1 MRAPK
6 PTLPINSSN
15 RCVLVVDD
23 EPINIQLLQRKLEW
37 EGINVLTATSGERC
51 LEVAKAERPDLIL
64 LDVMMPGMDG
74 FAVCAEL
81 RKDKS
86 TKAIPV
92 IFVTAHNSKKGKLE
106 GLEAGA
112 VDYITKP
119 IDLDE
124 TIARVRTQLSYLA
137 INRANIE
144 LTRRLG
150 ESRRSAAIGA
160 LTQGI
165 AHNLNNLLG
174 VVMGYLEL
182 AKVNYKEPEKV
193 LKNIS
198 RVESASNRIVG
209 IIKQLS
215 TVAFTTR
222 LPLHEMSVDR
232 LISGSIRRAKEDSS
246 WDYEVSTQN
255 DLGEMR
261 VSTNIEAFED
271 ALSKLIINAWESYES
286 SDSGDNRPVSLEAS
300 EVGSELVIKIVD
312 EGKGIDQEVEENM
325 FEPFISTKNTVGV
338 GMGLTVARH
347 ALRTLGGELTLEAN
361 PSGKGAAATL
371 THPMSTQD
379 EDSES
384 AEAAG

>member
-1 MRAPK
+1 MSD
-6 PTLPINSSN
+6 LQQSN
-15 RCVLVVDD
+15 RTVLVVDD

-37 EGINVLTATSGERC
+37 DGIHVLTADNGEDC
-51 LEVAKAERPDLIL
+51 LTISREEKPDLIL

-74 FAVCAEL
+74 FAVCQRL
-81 RKDKS
+81 REDKR
-86 TKAIPV
+86 TEAIPV

-124 TIARVRTQLSYLA
+124 TIARVRTQLNFLD
-137 INRANIE
+137 INRANVE

-150 ESRRSAAIGA
+150 EARRSAAIGA

-182 AKVNYKEPEKV
+182 AKVNYKDPEKV
-193 LKNIS
+193 LKNIA
-198 RVESASNRIVG
+198 RVESASNRIVA

-222 LPLHEMSVDR
+222 LPLHEMTLDR
-232 LISGSIRRAKEDSS
+232 LISGSLRRAREDTERIY
-246 WDYEVSTQN
+246 DVEVVRDMDN
-255 DLGEMR
+255 AALK
-261 VSTNIEAFED
+261 TNIEAFED
-271 ALSKLIINAWESYES
+271 AVSKLIINAWESYGGEHT
-286 SDSGDNRPVSLEAS
+286 GPRPMRLE
-300 EVGSELVIKIVD
+300 VTR
-312 EGKGIDQEVEENM
+312 KGGYIEFRLIDQGNGISAEVEENM

-347 ALRTLGGELTLEAN
+347 AIRTLGGDIQIFPNE
-361 PSGKGAAATL
+361 SGKGTTVL
-371 THPMSTQD
+371 FTHPTNR
-379 EDSES
+379 EES
-384 AEAAG
+384 KAT

>member
-1 MRAPK
+1 MPEIPELTR
-6 PTLPINSSN
+6 T
-15 RCVLVVDD
+15 VLVVDD

-37 EGINVLTATSGERC
+37 DGIDVLTADNGEEC
-51 LEVAKAERPDLIL
+51 LEVAKERKPDLIL

-74 FAVCAEL
+74 FAVCQKL
-81 RKDKS
+81 REDKR

-124 TIARVRTQLSYLA
+124 TIARVRTQLNYLE
-137 INRANIE
+137 INKANIE

-182 AKVNYKEPEKV
+182 AKVNYKDPDKV
-193 LKNIS
+193 LKNIA
-198 RVESASNRIVG
+198 RVESAANRIVG

-222 LPLHEMSVDR
+222 LPLHEMSLDR
-232 LISGSIRRAKEDSS
+232 LISGSLRRASEDSRR
-246 WDYEVSTQN
+246 DYQVDIEKAVDATAIK
-255 DLGEMR
+255 
-261 VSTNIEAFED
+261 TNIEAFED
-271 ALSKLIINAWESYES
+271 ALSKLIINAWESYGP
-286 SDSGDNRPVSLEAS
+286 DHNGNRPIQLSILQRS
-300 EVGSELVIKIVD
+300 EELVFKLVD
-312 EGKGIDQEVEENM
+312 QGRGLDPEIEENM

-347 ALRTLGGELTLEAN
+347 AIRTLGGEIQILNNEDGPGVTVEFSHPINREEAV
-361 PSGKGAAATL
+361 
-371 THPMSTQD
+371 H
-379 EDSES
+379 SE
-384 AEAAG
+384 

>member
-1 MRAPK
+1 MSDISESQR
-6 PTLPINSSN
+6 S
-15 RCVLVVDD
+15 VLVVDD

-37 EGINVLTATSGERC
+37 DGIHVLTADNGEDC
-51 LEVAKAERPDLIL
+51 LEVARSERPDLIL

-74 FAVCAEL
+74 FAVCQKL
-81 RKDKS
+81 REDKR

-124 TIARVRTQLSYLA
+124 TIARVRTQLNYLA
-137 INRANIE
+137 INKANVE

-182 AKVNYKEPEKV
+182 AKVNYKDPDKV
-193 LKNIS
+193 LKNIA

-222 LPLHEMSVDR
+222 LPLHEMSLER
-232 LISGSIRRAKEDSS
+232 LISGSIRRAREDSNREYDIS
-246 WDYEVSTQN
+246 IEN
-255 DLGEMR
+255 NLGEIFIR
-261 VSTNIEAFED
+261 TNIEAFED
-271 ALSKLIINAWESYES
+271 ALSKLIINAWESYG
-286 SDSGDNRPVSLEAS
+286 SDHAGARPI
-300 EVGSELVIKIVD
+300 ELKIAKKGPD
-312 EGKGIDQEVEENM
+312 IEFLLIDQGRGIDPEVEENM

-347 ALRTLGGELTLEAN
+347 AIRTLGGEIQIADTE
-361 PSGKGAAATL
+361 GAPGVTVRFS
-371 THPMSTQD
+371 HPIDRD
-379 EDSES
+379 END
-384 AEAAG
+384 

>member
-1 MRAPK
+1 MSELL
-6 PTLPINSSN
+6 PTQDLPNSKST
-15 RCVLVVDD
+15 VLVVDD

-37 EGINVLTATSGERC
+37 DGITVLTATNGEAC
-51 LEVAKAERPDLIL
+51 LDVAKAERPDLIL

-74 FAVCAEL
+74 FAVCAKL
-81 RKDKS
+81 REDKR
-86 TKAIPV
+86 TNAIPV

-137 INRANIE
+137 INKANVE

-182 AKVNYKEPEKV
+182 AKVNYKDPDKV
-193 LKNIS
+193 LKNIA

-222 LPLHEMSVDR
+222 LPLHEMGLER
-232 LISGSIRRAKEDSS
+232 LISGSLRRAQEDTNRE
-246 WDYEVSTQN
+246 YNVEVQN
-255 DLGEMR
+255 RVGEIF
-261 VSTNIEAFED
+261 VKTNIEAFED
-271 ALSKLIINAWESYES
+271 ALSKIVINAWESYGT
-286 SDSGDNRPVSLEAS
+286 DFSGERPIVLEVAQ
-300 EVGSELVIKIVD
+300 VD
-312 EGKGIDQEVEENM
+312 EYIEFRLIDNGRGIDPEVEENM

-347 ALRTLGGELTLEAN
+347 AIRTLGGEIYVQPNDDKQGVTA
-361 PSGKGAAATL
+361 KF
-371 THPMSTQD
+371 THPINR
-379 EDSES
+379 EES
-384 AEAAG
+384 

>member
-1 MRAPK
+1 MSELPSTQDLPK
-6 PTLPINSSN
+6 TQST
-15 RCVLVVDD
+15 VLVVDD

-37 EGINVLTATSGERC
+37 DGITVLTATNGEAC
-51 LEVAKAERPDLIL
+51 LEVAKEERPDLIL

-74 FAVCAEL
+74 FAVCAKL
-81 RKDKS
+81 REDKR
-86 TKAIPV
+86 TNAIPV

-137 INRANIE
+137 INKANVE

-182 AKVNYKEPEKV
+182 AKVNYKDPDKV
-193 LKNIS
+193 LKNIA

-222 LPLHEMSVDR
+222 LPLHEMGLER
-232 LISGSIRRAKEDSS
+232 LISGSLRRAQEDSNR
-246 WDYEVSTQN
+246 DYDVEVQN
-255 DLGEMR
+255 QVGEIFIK
-261 VSTNIEAFED
+261 TNIEAFED
-271 ALSKLIINAWESYES
+271 ALSKLVINAWESYGPDFAGE
-286 SDSGDNRPVSLEAS
+286 RPINLVVSQNEQDI
-300 EVGSELVIKIVD
+300 EFCIIDQGR
-312 EGKGIDQEVEENM
+312 GIDPEVEENM

-347 ALRTLGGELTLEAN
+347 AIRTLGGEISISPNDDGQGVTA
-361 PSGKGAAATL
+361 KF
-371 THPMSTQD
+371 THPINR
-379 EDSES
+379 EER
-384 AEAAG
+384 

>member
-1 MRAPK
+1 MSELSPTQNIPK
-6 PTLPINSSN
+6 SKST
-15 RCVLVVDD
+15 VLVVDD

-37 EGINVLTATSGERC
+37 DGITVLTATNGEAC
-51 LEVAKAERPDLIL
+51 LEVAKEERPDLIL

-74 FAVCAEL
+74 FAVCAKL
-81 RKDKS
+81 REDKR
-86 TKAIPV
+86 TNAIPV

-137 INRANIE
+137 INKANVE

-182 AKVNYKEPEKV
+182 AKVNYKDPDKV
-193 LKNIS
+193 LKNIA

-222 LPLHEMSVDR
+222 LPLHEMGLER
-232 LISGSIRRAKEDSS
+232 LISGSLRRAREETNR
-246 WDYEVSTQN
+246 DYDVEVQN
-255 DLGEMR
+255 QVGEIFIK
-261 VSTNIEAFED
+261 TNIEAFED
-271 ALSKLIINAWESYES
+271 ALSKLIINAWESYGPDYAGE
-286 SDSGDNRPVSLEAS
+286 RPINLEVEQVDQEIEFS
-300 EVGSELVIKIVD
+300 IVD
-312 EGKGIDQEVEENM
+312 EGRGIDPEVEENM

-347 ALRTLGGELTLEAN
+347 AIRTLGGEIHVLPNEDGQGVTAKF
-361 PSGKGAAATL
+361 S
-371 THPMSTQD
+371 HPINR
-379 EDSES
+379 EES
-384 AEAAG
+384 

>member
-1 MRAPK
+1 MSELP
-6 PTLPINSSN
+6 PTQDIPQAK
-15 RCVLVVDD
+15 RTVLVVDD

-37 EGINVLTATSGERC
+37 DGITVLTATNGEAC
-51 LEVAKAERPDLIL
+51 LEVAKNERPDLIL

-74 FAVCAEL
+74 FAVCGKL
-81 RKDKS
+81 REDKR
-86 TKAIPV
+86 TAAIPV

-137 INRANIE
+137 INKANIE

-182 AKVNYKEPEKV
+182 AKVNYKDPDKV
-193 LKNIS
+193 LKNIA

-222 LPLHEMSVDR
+222 LPLHEMSLER
-232 LISGSIRRAKEDSS
+232 LVTGSLRRAKEDSNR
-246 WDYEVSTQN
+246 DYLVNIKN
-255 DLGEMR
+255 DHGELYIR
-261 VSTNIEAFED
+261 TNIEAFED
-271 ALSKLIINAWESYES
+271 ALSKLIINAWESYGTEHTGPRPMTLEVS
-286 SDSGDNRPVSLEAS
+286 TADN
-300 EVGSELVIKIVD
+300 EVEFKLIDQGN
-312 EGKGIDQEVEENM
+312 GIDPEVEENM

-347 ALRTLGGELTLEAN
+347 AIRTLGGEIYVLPNENGNGVTAKF
-361 PSGKGAAATL
+361 S
-371 THPMSTQD
+371 HPINR
-379 EDSES
+379 EES
-384 AEAAG
+384 

>member
-1 MRAPK
+1 MSELSPTQDLPK
-6 PTLPINSSN
+6 TKST
-15 RCVLVVDD
+15 VLVVDD

-37 EGINVLTATSGERC
+37 DGITVLTATNGEAC
-51 LEVAKAERPDLIL
+51 LEVAKEERPDLIL

-74 FAVCAEL
+74 FAVCAKL
-81 RKDKS
+81 REDKR

-137 INRANIE
+137 INKANVE

-182 AKVNYKEPEKV
+182 AKVNYKEPDKV
-193 LKNIS
+193 LKNIA

-222 LPLHEMSVDR
+222 LPLHEMGLER
-232 LISGSIRRAKEDSS
+232 LISGSLRRAQEDSNRE
-246 WDYEVSTQN
+246 YEVEVQN
-255 DLGEMR
+255 QVGEIFIK
-261 VSTNIEAFED
+261 TNIEAFED
-271 ALSKLIINAWESYES
+271 ALSKLVINAWESYGTDFTGE
-286 SDSGDNRPVSLEAS
+286 RPLILEVA
-300 EVGSELVIKIVD
+300 KID
-312 EGKGIDQEVEENM
+312 EEIEFRLMDQGRGIDPEVEENM

-347 ALRTLGGELTLEAN
+347 AIRTLGGEIYITPNEDGQGVTA
-361 PSGKGAAATL
+361 KF
-371 THPMSTQD
+371 THPINR
-379 EDSES
+379 EER
-384 AEAAG
+384 

>member
-1 MRAPK
+1 MSELPPTQDLPK
-6 PTLPINSSN
+6 SKST
-15 RCVLVVDD
+15 VLVVDD

-37 EGINVLTATSGERC
+37 DGITVLTATNGEAC

-74 FAVCAEL
+74 FAVCAKL
-81 RKDKS
+81 REDKR
-86 TKAIPV
+86 TNAIPV

-137 INRANIE
+137 INKANVE

-182 AKVNYKEPEKV
+182 AKVNYKDPDKV
-193 LKNIS
+193 LKNIA

-222 LPLHEMSVDR
+222 LPLHEMGLER
-232 LISGSIRRAKEDSS
+232 LISGSLRRAQEDTNREY
-246 WDYEVSTQN
+246 DVEVQN
-255 DLGEMR
+255 QVGQIFIK
-261 VSTNIEAFED
+261 TNIEAFED
-271 ALSKLIINAWESYES
+271 ALSKIVINAWESYGT
-286 SDSGDNRPVSLEAS
+286 DFSGERPIVLE
-300 EVGSELVIKIVD
+300 VD
-312 EGKGIDQEVEENM
+312 QDEENIEFRLIDQGRGIDPEVEENM

-347 ALRTLGGELTLEAN
+347 AIRTLGGEIYVQPNEDDQGVTARF
-361 PSGKGAAATL
+361 
-371 THPMSTQD
+371 THPINR
-379 EDSES
+379 EES
-384 AEAAG
+384 

>member
-1 MRAPK
+1 MSESFTTQEIPQAKR
-6 PTLPINSSN
+6 T
-15 RCVLVVDD
+15 VLVVDD

-37 EGINVLTATSGERC
+37 DGINVLTATHGEAC

-74 FAVCAEL
+74 FAVCAKL
-81 RKDKS
+81 REDKR
-86 TKAIPV
+86 TNAIPV

-137 INRANIE
+137 INKANVE

-182 AKVNYKEPEKV
+182 AKVNYKDPDKV
-193 LKNIS
+193 LKNIA

-222 LPLHEMSVDR
+222 LPLHEMGLGR
-232 LISGSIRRAKEDSS
+232 LISGSLRRAQEDTNRE
-246 WDYEVSTQN
+246 YAVEVQN
-255 DLGEMR
+255 EVGER
-261 VSTNIEAFED
+261 FVKTNIEAFED
-271 ALSKLIINAWESYES
+271 ALSKIIVNAWESYG
-286 SDSGDNRPVSLEAS
+286 SDFPGPRPINLEVALVGDEIEFRV
-300 EVGSELVIKIVD
+300 VD
-312 EGKGIDQEVEENM
+312 HGRGIDPEVEENM

-347 ALRTLGGELTLEAN
+347 AIRTLGGEISVFPNEDGHGVTARF
-361 PSGKGAAATL
+361 
-371 THPMSTQD
+371 THPLSRV
-379 EDSES
+379 
-384 AEAAG
+384 EA

>member
-1 MRAPK
+1 MSELS
-6 PTLPINSSN
+6 PTQDIPQTK
-15 RCVLVVDD
+15 RTVLVVDD

-37 EGINVLTATSGERC
+37 DGITVLTATNGEAC
-51 LEVAKAERPDLIL
+51 LEVAKNERPDLIL

-74 FAVCAEL
+74 FAVCSKL
-81 RKDKS
+81 REDKR
-86 TKAIPV
+86 TAAIPV

-137 INRANIE
+137 INKANVE

-182 AKVNYKEPEKV
+182 AKVNYKDPDKV
-193 LKNIS
+193 LKNIA

-222 LPLHEMSVDR
+222 LPLHEMSLER
-232 LISGSIRRAKEDSS
+232 LVSGSLRRAKEDSNRDYLVTVKN
-246 WDYEVSTQN
+246 DYE
-255 DLGEMR
+255 DLYIR
-261 VSTNIEAFED
+261 TNIEAFED
-271 ALSKLIINAWESYES
+271 ALSKLIINAWESYGTEHN
-286 SDSGDNRPVSLEAS
+286 GPRPMTLEVAKDEK
-300 EVGSELVIKIVD
+300 EVEFRLID
-312 EGKGIDQEVEENM
+312 QGKGIDPEVEENM

-347 ALRTLGGELTLEAN
+347 AIRTLGGEIYVTPNEE
-361 PSGKGAAATL
+361 GKGVTAKFS
-371 THPMSTQD
+371 HPINR
-379 EDSES
+379 EES
-384 AEAAG
+384 

>member
-1 MRAPK
+1 MSELP
-6 PTLPINSSN
+6 PTREIPQTK
-15 RCVLVVDD
+15 RTVLVVDD

-37 EGINVLTATSGERC
+37 DGITVLTATNGEAC
-51 LEVAKAERPDLIL
+51 LEVAKEERPDLIL

-81 RKDKS
+81 REDKR

-124 TIARVRTQLSYLA
+124 TIARVRTQLNYLA
-137 INRANIE
+137 INKANVE

-182 AKVNYKEPEKV
+182 AKVNYKDPDKV
-193 LKNIS
+193 LKNIA

-222 LPLHEMSVDR
+222 LPLHEMGIER
-232 LISGSIRRAKEDSS
+232 LLSGSLRRAKEDTNR
-246 WDYEVSTQN
+246 DYNVVINNEPG
-255 DLGEMR
+255 DKFIR
-261 VSTNIEAFED
+261 TNIEAFED
-271 ALSKLIINAWESYES
+271 AVSKLIINAWESYGSEHMGS
-286 SDSGDNRPVSLEAS
+286 RPISLEV
-300 EVGSELVIKIVD
+300 EEKGEDLVFSIID
-312 EGKGIDQEVEENM
+312 QGNGIDPEVEENM

-347 ALRTLGGELTLEAN
+347 AIRTLGGEITIVEN
-361 PSGKGAAATL
+361 DSGKGVTASF
-371 THPMSTQD
+371 THPINR
-379 EDSES
+379 EES
-384 AEAAG
+384 

>member
-1 MRAPK
+1 MSD
-6 PTLPINSSN
+6 LPPAREIPQTK
-15 RCVLVVDD
+15 RTVLVVDD

-37 EGINVLTATSGERC
+37 DGITVLTATNGESC
-51 LEVAKAERPDLIL
+51 LEVAKEERPDLIL

-81 RKDKS
+81 REDKR

-124 TIARVRTQLSYLA
+124 TIARVRTQLNYLA
-137 INRANIE
+137 INKANVE

-182 AKVNYKEPEKV
+182 AKVNYKDPDKV
-193 LKNIS
+193 LKNIA

-222 LPLHEMSVDR
+222 LPLHEMGIER
-232 LISGSIRRAKEDSS
+232 LISGSLRRAREDTNR
-246 WDYEVSTQN
+246 DYNVAIRNEFG
-255 DLGEMR
+255 DKFIR
-261 VSTNIEAFED
+261 TNIEAFED
-271 ALSKLIINAWESYES
+271 AVSKLIINAWESYGT
-286 SDSGDNRPVSLEAS
+286 DHMGPRPISLEID
-300 EVGSELVIKIVD
+300 EKGEDLVFSIID
-312 EGKGIDQEVEENM
+312 QGNGIDPEVEENM

-347 ALRTLGGELTLEAN
+347 AIRTLGGEISIYEN
-361 PSGKGAAATL
+361 ESGKGVTAKF
-371 THPMSTQD
+371 THPINRD
-379 EDSES
+379 DS
-384 AEAAG
+384 

>member
-1 MRAPK
+1 M
-6 PTLPINSSN
+6 TNYSNSSA
-15 RCVLVVDD
+15 RTVLVVDD

-37 EGINVLTATSGERC
+37 DGMRVLTADNGEEC
-51 LEVAKAERPDLIL
+51 LRISEEEVPDLIL

-74 FAVCAEL
+74 FEVCQRL
-81 RKDKS
+81 RQNEK

-124 TIARVRTQLSYLA
+124 TIARVRTQIKYIE
-137 INRANIE
+137 INQQNVE

-150 ESRRSAAIGA
+150 ESRRAASIGA

-182 AKVNYKEPEKV
+182 AKANHKEPDKV
-193 LKNIS
+193 LRNIE
-198 RVESASNRIVG
+198 RVETAGNRIVG

-222 LPLHEMSVDR
+222 LPLHETALDR
-232 LISGSIRRAKEDSS
+232 LIAGSLQRAQEESGRPLDVSVESS
-246 WDYEVSTQN
+246 VGKRS
-255 DLGEMR
+255 LK
-261 VSTNIEAFED
+261 TNIEAFED
-271 ALSKLIINAWESYES
+271 LLSKLLINAHESYEE
-286 SDSGDNRPVSLEAS
+286 LEAEARPIRLEVS
-300 EVGSELVIKIVD
+300 EDPGREALRFRIID
-312 EGKGIDQEVEENM
+312 EGSGIDPEVEDNM

-338 GMGLTVARH
+338 GMGLTVVRH
-347 ALRTLGGELTLEAN
+347 AIRALGGDISIAPADGRGTVV
-361 PSGKGAAATL
+361 TF
-371 THPMSTQD
+371 THPVDRDAQ
-379 EDSES
+379 
-384 AEAAG
+384 AGASR

>member
-1 MRAPK
+1 MSELP
-6 PTLPINSSN
+6 PTQDLLQTN
-15 RCVLVVDD
+15 RSVLVVDD

-37 EGINVLTATSGERC
+37 DGITVLTATNGEAC
-51 LEVAKAERPDLIL
+51 LEVAKNERPDLIL

-74 FAVCAEL
+74 FAVCSKL
-81 RKDKS
+81 REDKR
-86 TKAIPV
+86 TAAIPV

-137 INRANIE
+137 INKANIE

-182 AKVNYKEPEKV
+182 AKVNYKDPDKV
-193 LKNIS
+193 LKNIA

-222 LPLHEMSVDR
+222 LPLHEMSLER
-232 LISGSIRRAKEDSS
+232 LVSGSLRRAKEDTNR
-246 WDYEVSTQN
+246 DYLVNVQN
-255 DLGEMR
+255 EYGDLFIR
-261 VSTNIEAFED
+261 TNIEAFED
-271 ALSKLIINAWESYES
+271 ALSKLIINAWESYGT
-286 SDSGDNRPVSLEAS
+286 DHSGPRPMTLEVSKKDNEFEFNLIDRGL
-300 EVGSELVIKIVD
+300 
-312 EGKGIDQEVEENM
+312 GIDPEVEENM

-347 ALRTLGGELTLEAN
+347 AIRTLGGEIQISPNEEG
-361 PSGKGAAATL
+361 SGVTAQF
-371 THPMSTQD
+371 THPINR
-379 EDSES
+379 EES
-384 AEAAG
+384 

>member
-1 MRAPK
+1 MSDL
-6 PTLPINSSN
+6 TQSS
-15 RCVLVVDD
+15 RTVLVVDD

-37 EGINVLTATSGERC
+37 DGIRVLTADNGEEC
-51 LEVAKAERPDLIL
+51 LRVSRDEQPDLIL

-74 FAVCAEL
+74 FMVCQKL
-81 RKDKS
+81 REDKR
-86 TKAIPV
+86 TEAIPV

-124 TIARVRTQLSYLA
+124 TIARVRTQLNFLA
-137 INRANIE
+137 INKANVE

-182 AKVNYKEPEKV
+182 AKVNYKDPDKV
-193 LKNIS
+193 LKNIA

-222 LPLHEMSVDR
+222 LPLHEMSIER
-232 LISGSIRRAKEDSS
+232 LVAGALRRSREDTNR
-246 WDYEVSTQN
+246 DYEVEVVRKIDNAS
-255 DLGEMR
+255 
-261 VSTNIEAFED
+261 VKTNIEAFED
-271 ALSKLIINAWESYES
+271 ALSKLLVNGWESYGPDAKGPRPMRLEIS
-286 SDSGDNRPVSLEAS
+286 RKGDNFEFRLIDR
-300 EVGSELVIKIVD
+300 GL
-312 EGKGIDQEVEENM
+312 GISPEVEENM

-347 ALRTLGGELTLEAN
+347 AIRTLGGEIQMYRNE
-361 PSGKGAAATL
+361 SGPGTTVVF
-371 THPMSTQD
+371 THP
-379 EDSES
+379 
-384 AEAAG
+384 AERE

>member
-1 MRAPK
+1 MSELT
-6 PTLPINSSN
+6 PTQVLPQTK
-15 RCVLVVDD
+15 RTVLVVDD

-37 EGINVLTATSGERC
+37 DGITVLTASNGEAC

-74 FAVCAEL
+74 FAVCAKL
-81 RKDKS
+81 REDKR

-182 AKVNYKEPEKV
+182 AKVNYKDPDKV
-193 LKNIS
+193 LKNIA

-222 LPLHEMSVDR
+222 LPLHEMPLDR
-232 LISGSIRRAKEDSS
+232 LISGSLRRAKEDTNR
-246 WDYEVSTQN
+246 DYDVEVQN
-255 DLGEMR
+255 QIGELF
-261 VSTNIEAFED
+261 VKTNIEAFED
-271 ALSKLIINAWESYES
+271 ALSKLIINAWESYGT
-286 SDSGDNRPVSLEAS
+286 DYNGQRPINLEVSLVDQDIEFR
-300 EVGSELVIKIVD
+300 LVD
-312 EGKGIDQEVEENM
+312 NGRGIDPEVEENM

-347 ALRTLGGELTLEAN
+347 AIRTLGGEIYVLPNE
-361 PSGKGAAATL
+361 GVQGATARF
-371 THPMSTQD
+371 THPIRR
-379 EDSES
+379 EE
-384 AEAAG
+384 G

>member
-1 MRAPK
+1 MTQFQESAS
-6 PTLPINSSN
+6 T
-15 RCVLVVDD
+15 VLVVDD
-23 EPINIQLLQRKLEW
+23 EPINIQLLQKKLEW
-37 EGINVLTATSGERC
+37 DGVRVLTAENGQQC
-51 LEVAKAERPDLIL
+51 LDICQKERPDLIL

-74 FAVCAEL
+74 FEVCQKL
-81 RKDKS
+81 REDEK

-106 GLEAGA
+106 GLQAGA

-119 IDLDE
+119 IDLEE

-137 INRANIE
+137 INRANVE
-144 LTRRLG
+144 LTQRLG

-182 AKVNYKEPEKV
+182 AKVNYKDPEKV
-193 LKNIS
+193 LKNIN
-198 RVESASNRIVG
+198 RVEAAGNRIVG

-222 LPLHEMSVDR
+222 LPLHEIR
-232 LISGSIRRAKEDSS
+232 LSELITGSIQRAIEDSGKRLNIQIET
-246 WDYEVSTQN
+246 DI
-255 DLGEMR
+255 DR
-261 VSTNIEAFED
+261 HIIKTNIEAFED
-271 ALSKLIINAWESYES
+271 SLSKVIINAWESYDLLETDERPILLKVVES
-286 SDSGDNRPVSLEAS
+286 ADSKDVEFYLQDQGH
-300 EVGSELVIKIVD
+300 
-312 EGKGIDQEVEENM
+312 GIDPEVEENM

-347 ALRTLGGELTLEAN
+347 ALRTLGGEMYILPNTD
-361 PSGKGAAATL
+361 GKGVTVKF
-371 THPMSTQD
+371 THPLVRD
-379 EDSES
+379 
-384 AEAAG
+384 A

>member
-1 MRAPK
+1 MSEIPSPPR
-6 PTLPINSSN
+6 S
-15 RCVLVVDD
+15 VLVVDD

-37 EGINVLTATSGERC
+37 DGIRVLTADNGQDC
-51 LEVAKAERPDLIL
+51 LSICKSDRPDLIL

-74 FAVCAEL
+74 FEVCQKL
-81 RKDKS
+81 REDSETKS
-86 TKAIPV
+86 IPV

-124 TIARVRTQLSYLA
+124 TIARVRTQLSFLS
-137 INRANIE
+137 INQENLD

-150 ESRRSAAIGA
+150 EARRAAAVGA

-182 AKVNYKEPEKV
+182 AKANYQDPEKV
-193 LKNIS
+193 LKNIT
-198 RVESASNRIVG
+198 RVETAGNRIVG

-222 LPLHEMSVDR
+222 MPLHEILVDD
-232 LISGSIRRAKEDSS
+232 LIRNAVSRANED
-246 WDYEVSTQN
+246 T
-255 DLGEMR
+255 GEMHK
-261 VSTNIEAFED
+261 VKIESDLNTVKLKTNIEAFED
-271 ALSKLIINAWESYES
+271 ALAKLIINARESY
-286 SDSGDNRPVSLEAS
+286 DSLETEERPIILQANLS
-300 EVGSELVIKIVD
+300 ADESQVEFRLID
-312 EGKGIDQEVEENM
+312 EGSGIDEAIEENM
-325 FEPFISTKNTVGV
+325 FEPFVSTKNTVGV

-347 ALRTLGGELTLEAN
+347 ALRTLGGEIQLRPNETKGVTVSFSHTLKK
-361 PSGKGAAATL
+361 S
-371 THPMSTQD
+371 
-379 EDSES
+379 
-384 AEAAG
+384 

>member
-1 MRAPK
+1 MSELAPTQDIPQSK
-6 PTLPINSSN
+6 HT
-15 RCVLVVDD
+15 VLVVDD

-37 EGINVLTATSGERC
+37 DGITVLTATNGEAC
-51 LEVAKAERPDLIL
+51 LETAKAEQPDLIL

-74 FAVCAEL
+74 FAVCSKL
-81 RKDKS
+81 REEKR

-124 TIARVRTQLSYLA
+124 TIARVRTQLNYLT

-182 AKVNYKEPEKV
+182 AKVNYKDPDKV
-193 LKNIS
+193 LKNIA

-222 LPLHEMSVDR
+222 LPLHEMGLDR
-232 LISGSIRRAKEDSS
+232 LISGSLRRAKEDTNRE
-246 WDYEVSTQN
+246 YKVEVQN
-255 DLGEMR
+255 QLGER
-261 VSTNIEAFED
+261 FIRTNIEAFED
-271 ALSKLIINAWESYES
+271 ALSKLVINAWESYGT
-286 SDSGDNRPVSLEAS
+286 DYSGPRPINLEVS
-300 EVGSELVIKIVD
+300 EVGQDIEFRIVD
-312 EGKGIDQEVEENM
+312 HGKGIDPEVEENM

-347 ALRTLGGELTLEAN
+347 AIRTLGGEIDISSNEDGQGVTACF
-361 PSGKGAAATL
+361 
-371 THPMSTQD
+371 THPINR
-379 EDSES
+379 EES
-384 AEAAG
+384 

>member
-1 MRAPK
+1 MSE
-6 PTLPINSSN
+6 LPQSQ
-15 RCVLVVDD
+15 RTVLVVDD

-37 EGINVLTATSGERC
+37 DGIRVLTAENGTDC
-51 LEVAKAERPDLIL
+51 LEVSKAERPDLIL

-74 FAVCAEL
+74 FAVCQKL
-81 RKDKS
+81 REDKR
-86 TKAIPV
+86 TEAIPV
-92 IFVTAHNSKKGKLE
+92 IFVTAHNSKKGKLK

-124 TIARVRTQLSYLA
+124 TIARVRTQLNFLA
-137 INRANIE
+137 INQANVE

-182 AKVNYKEPEKV
+182 AKVNYKDPDKV
-193 LKNIS
+193 LKNIA

-222 LPLHEMSVDR
+222 LPLHEMSLDR
-232 LISGSIRRAKEDSS
+232 LVSGSLRRAKEDMNC
-246 WDYEVSTQN
+246 DY
-255 DLGEMR
+255 DLD
-261 VSTNIEAFED
+261 VHKNLDTSFIKTNIEAFED
-271 ALSKLIINAWESYES
+271 ALSKLIINAWESYG
-286 SDSGDNRPVSLEAS
+286 SDHSGPRAVEITITRNDRNLEFR
-300 EVGSELVIKIVD
+300 IKD
-312 EGKGIDQEVEENM
+312 RGRGIAPEIQEHM

-347 ALRTLGGELTLEAN
+347 AIRTLGGEIYLAAN
-361 PSGKGAAATL
+361 EDGEGTTAFFN
-371 THPMSTQD
+371 HPIERD
-379 EDSES
+379 EYSN
-384 AEAAG
+384 